1 MNKIEIEE
9 NQVIMIGEC
18 NKFDSTN
25 ILCYNKKYQYGSFK
39 GIAVKHRKTCKT
51 KEEAL
56 TFAKKIQVQNG
67 SFADGT
73 VPFEIVFHIPKVGYE
88 VASSNLLSNE
98 IHFK

>member
-1 MNKIEIEE
+1 MNEIEIKED
-9 NQVIMIGEC
+9 QVIMIGEC
-18 NKFDSTN
+18 NKFDSTD
-25 ILCYNKKYQYGSFK
+25 ILYYDKKHQYGSFK

-51 KEEAL
+51 KGEAL

-67 SFADGT
+67 PFTDGT
-73 VPFEIVFHIPKVGYE
+73 IPFEIVFHIPKVGYE